1 MPALA
6 FELAVRPPPP
16 HTTAAAASPVEAGR
30 AAAVAAA
37 PASNMATV
45 KPPPMG
51 FNTWNRWHCWV
62 DELQLKRTA
71 DLLVS
76 LGLAAAGYTFLNVDE

>member
-62 DELQLKRTA
+62 DEHKLRQTA
-71 DLLVS
+71 GEHKHCL
-76 LGLAAAGYTFLNVDE
+76 